1 MYGSFQSTVAAWLL
15 CSVMYALAG
24 AGQVLIGLPA
34 TRIYAPLERITGFGF
49 SYSCAFGIIG
59 G

>member
-1 MYGSFQSTVAAWLL
+1 
-15 CSVMYALAG
+15 MYALAG
-24 AGQVLIGLPA
+24 AGQVLIGLPT